1 MAKTA
6 MVAAGTTPET
16 MKWARFS
23 DVMLGN
29 SFNNNFQKVPSEW
42 WQSSREIFPFAT

>member
-1 MAKTA
+1 
-6 MVAAGTTPET
+6 MVAAGMTPET
-16 MKWARFS
+16 MKLARFS